1 MWQIIGR
8 LIGALIALAS
18 LASCVTVIALAGVIM
33 IYDARLITKK
43 YFSFGDK
50 NEATTGLKMLGT
62 IVCVMGGVLVMF
74 IK

>member
-8 LIGALIALAS
+8 LIGAL
-18 LASCVTVIALAGVIM
+18 IALAGVIM

-62 IVCVMGGVLVMF
+62 IVCVRGGVLVMF

>member
-1 MWQIIGR
+1 MLPIIGR
-8 LIGALIALAS
+8 LIGAL
-18 LASCVTVIALAGVIM
+18 IALAGVIM

-62 IVCVMGGVLVMF
+62 IVCVIGGVLVMF

>member
-8 LIGALIALAS
+8 LIGAL
-18 LASCVTVIALAGVIM
+18 IALAGVIM

-50 NEATTGLKMLGT
+50 NEAATGLKMLGT
-62 IVCVMGGVLVMF
+62 IVCVLGGVLVMF

>member
-1 MWQIIGR
+1 MAKIIFIIIE
-8 LIGALIALAS
+8 LIILEIS
-18 LASCVTVIALAGVIM
+18 VIM

-62 IVCVMGGVLVMF
+62 IVCVLGGVLVMF
-74 IK
+74 LK

>member
-8 LIGALIALAS
+8 LIGALIALA
-18 LASCVTVIALAGVIM
+18 GVIM
-33 IYDARLITKK
+33 VYDARLITKK

-50 NEATTGLKMLGT
+50 NEATTGLKMLGP
-62 IVCVMGGVLVMF
+62 IVCVIGGVLVMF

>member
-8 LIGALIALAS
+8 LIGAL
-18 LASCVTVIALAGVIM
+18 IALAGVIM

-62 IVCVMGGVLVMF
+62 SVCVLGGVLVMF

>member
-8 LIGALIALAS
+8 LIGAL
-18 LASCVTVIALAGVIM
+18 IALAGVIM

-62 IVCVMGGVLVMF
+62 IGWSFSYVYTIIVIKMF
-74 IK
+74 NYE

>member
-8 LIGALIALAS
+8 LIGAL
-18 LASCVTVIALAGVIM
+18 IALAGVIM

-62 IVCVMGGVLVMF
+62 IVCGVLVMF

>member
-1 MWQIIGR
+1 MAKIIFIIIE
-8 LIGALIALAS
+8 LIILEIS
-18 LASCVTVIALAGVIM
+18 VIM

>member
-1 MWQIIGR
+1 MLKTIII
-8 LIGALIALAS
+8 LISSIF
-18 LASCVTVIALAGVIM
+18 IFIGVIG
-33 IYDARLITKK
+33 IFEARNISKK

>member
-8 LIGALIALAS
+8 LIGAL
-18 LASCVTVIALAGVIM
+18 IALAGVIM

-50 NEATTGLKMLGT
+50 NEATTGLKMFGT

>member
-8 LIGALIALAS
+8 LIGAL
-18 LASCVTVIALAGVIM
+18 IALAGVIM

-62 IVCVMGGVLVMF
+62 IVCGMGGVLVMF

>member
-8 LIGALIALAS
+8 LIGAL
-18 LASCVTVIALAGVIM
+18 IALAGVIM

-50 NEATTGLKMLGT
+50 NEATTGLEMLGT

>member
-8 LIGALIALAS
+8 LIGAL
-18 LASCVTVIALAGVIM
+18 IALAGVIM

-62 IVCVMGGVLVMF
+62 IVCVMVGVLVMF

>member
-8 LIGALIALAS
+8 LIGAL
-18 LASCVTVIALAGVIM
+18 IALAGVIM

-62 IVCVMGGVLVMF
+62 NVCVMGGVIVMF

>member
-8 LIGALIALAS
+8 LIGALIALA
-18 LASCVTVIALAGVIM
+18 GVIM
-33 IYDARLITKK
+33 VYDARLITKK

-62 IVCVMGGVLVMF
+62 IICAVGGILVMF

>member
-8 LIGALIALAS
+8 LIGAL
-18 LASCVTVIALAGVIM
+18 IALAGVIM

-62 IVCVMGGVLVMF
+62 IV
-74 IK
+74 